1 MPSFHRIFIIIYI
14 TKISY
19 KIRAVEAD
27 LHVPV
32 PFLSRTVCT
41 LAEAAPLQEVPVH
54 LLGRR
59 LVGNVLGRITIE
71 QIYQLAGLLTEFH
84 DVLARS
90 EIDLWDFTD

>member
-27 LHVPV
+27 LH
-32 PFLSRTVCT
+32 
-41 LAEAAPLQEVPVH
+41 PVH

-59 LVGNVLGRITIE
+59 LAGNVLGRITKE
-71 QIYQLAGLLTEFH
+71 QRYKLAELLTEFH
-84 DVLARS
+84 DVLGRS